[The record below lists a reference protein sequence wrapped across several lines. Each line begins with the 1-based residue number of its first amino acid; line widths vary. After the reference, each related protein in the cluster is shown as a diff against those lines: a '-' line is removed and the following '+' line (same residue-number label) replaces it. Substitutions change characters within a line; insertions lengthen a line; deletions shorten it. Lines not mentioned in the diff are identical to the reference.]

1 MSLIRINKRNP
12 SLQIKNI
19 KPKLINVIDSNKIL
33 FDKNEAL
40 KSFELDDDFHDSFFD
55 EEEFTKLDSENSNDE
70 ETGINNII
78 LVSDCNDDNL
88 ILEKNIRKLEKHLQ
102 NLIQKGE
109 LL

>member
-40 KSFELDDDFHDSFFD
+40 KSFDLDDDFNESFFNG
-55 EEEFTKLDSENSNDE
+55 EEYIKIDSESSNDE
-70 ETGINNII
+70 ETGISNII
-78 LVSDCNDDNL
+78 IVTDNSENNLV
-88 ILEKNIRKLEKHLQ
+88 LEKNIQRLERYIKKM
-102 NLIQKGE
+102 IQKNE
-109 LL
+109 LI